1 MPANRSRTER
11 WRECLEQVRDRGG
24 ALEIAIDSTDSGAE
38 SALIWRVRVV
48 EVSDDRLVVE
58 PPSAFG
64 RTITLEQGAR
74 LVAAITIGQNR
85 WMFRTEALEQ
95 VAGGDRLRLKPP
107 EHVERCR
114 RRNFYRISAAE
125 MNPAPVECWP
135 LMDPA
140 SVVAAEVANEALI
153 QDRIRD
159 AADGVE
165 DLESSFVL
173 PEVGPK
179 FKAKLVNIGGGG
191 AGLLIDR
198 DEASAVD
205 RARLFWLRIDL
216 RPHIPAPLGITARL
230 VHTHIDSSQNVYGG
244 MAFDFAFNPAHRDFV
259 VDQIARYAR
268 LAQFGQNLRSR
279 LKKAS

>member
-11 WRECLEQVRDRGG
+11 WKECLEQVRDRGG
-24 ALEIAIDSTDSGAE
+24 ALEIAIDGAE
-38 SALIWRVRVV
+38 SGAQNALIWRVRVL
-48 EVSDDRLVVE
+48 EVSDDKLVVE

-64 RTITLEQGAR
+64 RSIALEKGSN

-85 WMFRTEALEQ
+85 WMFRTRSLEQ
-95 VAGGDRLRLKPP
+95 ATGGERLRLQAP

-114 RRNFYRISAAE
+114 RRNFYRISAAQ

-135 LMDPA
+135 LVDPA
-140 SVVAAEVANEALI
+140 SVVAAEVANEAMI
-153 QDRIRD
+153 QERIMDRD
-159 AADGVE
+159 SKSDP
-165 DLESSFVL
+165 ESAFIL

-179 FKAKLVNIGGGG
+179 FGARLVNIGGGG
-191 AGLLIDR
+191 AGILIDR

-216 RPHIPAPLGITARL
+216 TPHIPAPLGITARL
-230 VHTHIDSSQNVYGG
+230 VHTHIDSSQSVYGG

-268 LAQFGQNLRSR
+268 LAQVAQSQASDN
-279 LKKAS
+279 KAA